1 MRRALR
7 RVIGRWPEYLAEIVV
22 IMASILAAF
31 ALDNWNDGRSR
42 KRAEVAILRSALSE
56 LSLDLA
62 DIDFNVRNHEQAVR
76 SMDLLVETLEGDSSY
91 HDSLAVH
98 FHNALIMPR
107 FVHSRSAFESMQSS
121 GLDIVSNEE
130 LRRRLIRLY
139 GAHYTNYQIA
149 ESELANE
156 ITHGLR
162 SVMPGRFVQGFNYD
176 QIGESYHGTL
186 VPTNFEALK
195 KDPEFLYYLRTLRNR
210 TRVFVAFF
218 YRGLRNDVTSSHDLI
233 EKELGRLAQ

>member
-7 RVIGRWPEYLAEIVV
+7 RVIGRWPEYLAEIIVV
-22 IMASILAAF
+22 MASILAAF

-42 KRAEVAILRSALSE
+42 KRVEIAILQSARSE

-62 DIDFNVRNHEQAVR
+62 DIDFNVRNHDQAVR
-76 SMDLLVETLEGDSSY
+76 SLDLLVEYLESDSPY

-139 GAHYTNYQIA
+139 GAHYANYQIA
-149 ESELANE
+149 ETELANE
-156 ITHGLR
+156 INHGLR
-162 SVMPGRFVQGFNYD
+162 SVMPGRFVEGFGFD
-176 QIGESYHGTL
+176 QIGKSYHGRM
-186 VPTNFEALK
+186 VPTDFDALK
-195 KDPEFLYYLRTLRNR
+195 KDREFLYFMRTLRNR
-210 TRVFVAFF
+210 TRVFLSF
-218 YRGLRNDVTSSHDLI
+218 YYRNLRNDVTGSHSLI
-233 EKELGRLAQ
+233 ETELGRLTN